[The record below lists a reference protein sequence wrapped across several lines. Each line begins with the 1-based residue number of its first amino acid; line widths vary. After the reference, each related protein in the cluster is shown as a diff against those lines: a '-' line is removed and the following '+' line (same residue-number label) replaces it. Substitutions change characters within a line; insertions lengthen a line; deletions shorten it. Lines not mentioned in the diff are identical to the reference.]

1 MTADIDIAAIEA
13 ELAKRGI
20 SVSRLLRR
28 AEIAGSTWYRV
39 KAGRTGQMRGAI
51 LGRVR
56 NAYADL
62 LAEHEAQPKLP
73 ATPEAA

>member
-1 MTADIDIAAIEA
+1 MSSDIDITAIEQ
-13 ELAKRGI
+13 ELARRNI

-51 LGRVR
+51 LTRIRG
-56 NAYADL
+56 AYAEL

-73 ATPEAA
+73 AAPEAA